1 MVSILLIADIEYISL
16 IKQHYTRS
24 AMIINTLQFMA
35 ASLWL

>member
-1 MVSILLIADIEYISL
+1 MFSIFLIADIEYISL

-24 AMIINTLQFMA
+24 AMIMNTHQFMA